1 MKTSVLS
8 KITENE
14 VFDLNVY
21 QLVRPP
27 IVHNNRFDVGLMI
40 IKETRLCLGF
50 PSFGL
55 DKTVQNP
62 GSPLTPTLIFKSPCV

>member
-1 MKTSVLS
+1 LFWNENSRGIDMKTSILS

-27 IVHNNRFDVGLMI
+27 MVHNNRFDVGLMI
-40 IKETRLCLGF
+40 IKEKLG
-50 PSFGL
+50 
-55 DKTVQNP
+55 VIQH
-62 GSPLTPTLIFKSPCV
+62 FKE

>member
-1 MKTSVLS
+1 LFWDGNSRGIDMKTSVLS

-40 IKETRLCLGF
+40 IKEKLE
-50 PSFGL
+50 
-55 DKTVQNP
+55 VIQH
-62 GSPLTPTLIFKSPCV
+62 FKE

>member
-1 MKTSVLS
+1 MKTSILS

-40 IKETRLCLGF
+40 IKEKLE
-50 PSFGL
+50 
-55 DKTVQNP
+55 VIQH
-62 GSPLTPTLIFKSPCV
+62 FKE

>member
-40 IKETRLCLGF
+40 IKEKLG
-50 PSFGL
+50 
-55 DKTVQNP
+55 VIQH
-62 GSPLTPTLIFKSPCV
+62 FKE